1 MYSRVFWVFYSSV
14 LSVSGD
20 VFIKKFRSGNEIV
33 FREVFNRFYL
43 PLKAYAFR
51 IIDDETIVE
60 DFVQD
65 SFLHIWEARERFYS
79 IPAIKSFLYTT
90 VRNSCLIYLRHQ
102 KVKERNESEI
112 ARWILLE
119 DEEKNILEDEVN
131 TMLYEAIKD
140 LSEKSR
146 DIVIMTLNGSSN
158 IDIAKELNISVNT
171 VKTVKLRAYRVLRK
185 RLKGIQWLLL
195 FLLEF

>member
-1 MYSRVFWVFYSSV
+1 M
-14 LSVSGD
+14 
-20 VFIKKFRSGNEIV
+20 
-33 FREVFNRFYL
+33 
-43 PLKAYAFR
+43 
-51 IIDDETIVE
+51 
-60 DFVQD
+60 
-65 SFLHIWEARERFYS
+65 
-79 IPAIKSFLYTT
+79 
-90 VRNSCLIYLRHQ
+90 
-102 KVKERNESEI
+102 KERNESEI

-195 FLLEF
+195 FLLEL

>member
-1 MYSRVFWVFYSSV
+1 M
-14 LSVSGD
+14 
-20 VFIKKFRSGNEIV
+20 
-33 FREVFNRFYL
+33 
-43 PLKAYAFR
+43 
-51 IIDDETIVE
+51 
-60 DFVQD
+60 
-65 SFLHIWEARERFYS
+65 
-79 IPAIKSFLYTT
+79 
-90 VRNSCLIYLRHQ
+90 
-102 KVKERNESEI
+102 KERNESEI

-171 VKTVKLRAYRVLRK
+171 VKSVKLRAYRVLRK

-195 FLLEF
+195 FLLEL

>member
-1 MYSRVFWVFYSSV
+1 M
-14 LSVSGD
+14 
-20 VFIKKFRSGNEIV
+20 
-33 FREVFNRFYL
+33 
-43 PLKAYAFR
+43 
-51 IIDDETIVE
+51 
-60 DFVQD
+60 
-65 SFLHIWEARERFYS
+65 
-79 IPAIKSFLYTT
+79 
-90 VRNSCLIYLRHQ
+90 IYLRHQ

-195 FLLEF
+195 FLLEL

>member
-1 MYSRVFWVFYSSV
+1 MNS
-14 LSVSGD
+14 
-20 VFIKKFRSGNEIV
+20 
-33 FREVFNRFYL
+33 
-43 PLKAYAFR
+43 A
-51 IIDDETIVE
+51 
-60 DFVQD
+60 
-65 SFLHIWEARERFYS
+65 IWEARERFYS

-195 FLLEF
+195 FLLEL

>member
-1 MYSRVFWVFYSSV
+1 M
-14 LSVSGD
+14 SVSGD

-171 VKTVKLRAYRVLRK
+171 VKTSLHKGMKELRGMLEEK
-185 RLKGIQWLLL
+185 KDFLILLL
-195 FLLEF
+195 YGRKIFF

>member
-1 MYSRVFWVFYSSV
+1 M
-14 LSVSGD
+14 
-20 VFIKKFRSGNEIV
+20 
-33 FREVFNRFYL
+33 
-43 PLKAYAFR
+43 
-51 IIDDETIVE
+51 
-60 DFVQD
+60 
-65 SFLHIWEARERFYS
+65 
-79 IPAIKSFLYTT
+79 
-90 VRNSCLIYLRHQ
+90 IYLRHQ

-119 DEEKNILEDEVN
+119 DEEKNILEDDVN

-140 LSEKSR
+140 LSEKSI

-195 FLLEF
+195 FLLEL

>member
-1 MYSRVFWVFYSSV
+1 M
-14 LSVSGD
+14 SVSGD

-65 SFLHIWEARERFYS
+65 SFLHIWQARERFYS

-90 VRNSCLIYLRHQ
+90 VRNSCLIYLLHQ

-195 FLLEF
+195 FLLEL